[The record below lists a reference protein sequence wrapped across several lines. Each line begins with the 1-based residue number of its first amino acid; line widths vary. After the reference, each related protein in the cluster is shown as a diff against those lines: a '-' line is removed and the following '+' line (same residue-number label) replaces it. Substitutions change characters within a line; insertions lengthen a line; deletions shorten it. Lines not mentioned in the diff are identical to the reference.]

1 MMMMMMVMMMMKMIM
16 MQKGWQKGGQKGD
29 RRGDRGDSLQRHTI
43 HESSEALQAKKLGHY
58 SLEMADVRAER
69 TQSVEAY
76 SGVFEGVGPFL
87 AVDSCN
93 CSSLAD
99 P

>member
-1 MMMMMMVMMMMKMIM
+1 MGSEMCIR
-16 MQKGWQKGGQKGD
+16 D
-29 RRGDRGDSLQRHTI
+29 RHTI

-58 SLEMADVRAER
+58 SLEMVDVRAEK

-76 SGVFEGVGPFL
+76 RGVFEGVGPFL

-99 P
+99 PCFRGWHFQEPAPAGQASPSRRVTH